1 MTASKK
7 LSVTDGTKG
16 QEGKEGL
23 ETSDTALSEH
33 LKSKSFLLG
42 HCWRAV
48 AQSSYY
54 PRQKS
59 WPVIYF
65 WYLDLPKPESAPH
78 CQESNIKTG
87 TL

>member
-42 HCWRAV
+42 HC
-48 AQSSYY
+48 
-54 PRQKS
+54 
-59 WPVIYF
+59 
-65 WYLDLPKPESAPH
+65 
-78 CQESNIKTG
+78 
-87 TL
+87 